1 MSEADD
7 VKTLI
12 QLKSRQLQK
21 LKEREALLGIS
32 TDPGILIQIEDLEM
46 ELEELQAKLAA
57 LEAGASVR
65 ASSTVPSSSSVGG
78 TSPSSFRQIKI
89 KSLQQR
95 REDLFTEFE
104 AANKQLRNALG
115 EVERTRLKRQ
125 LKSLEIEIEEVESE
139 LSSLR

>member
-12 QLKSRQLQK
+12 RTKSRHLQK

-32 TDPGILIQIEDLEM
+32 TDPAMLIQIEDLET
-46 ELEELQAKLAA
+46 ELDRLQAKLAA
-57 LEAGASVR
+57 LETGAPIPPADGV
-65 ASSTVPSSSSVGG
+65 
-78 TSPSSFRQIKI
+78 SPSSFRQIKI

-95 REDLFTEFE
+95 REDLFAEFE
-104 AANKQLRNALG
+104 AANKQLRNALS

>member
-12 QLKSRQLQK
+12 QTKSRQLQK

-32 TDPGILIQIEDLEM
+32 TDPATLIQIEDLEA
-46 ELEELQAKLAA
+46 ELDELQAKLAA
-57 LEAGASVR
+57 LESGASVR
-65 ASSTVPSSSSVGG
+65 VSSTA
-78 TSPSSFRQIKI
+78 TSFSPADGASASSFRQIKI

-95 REDLFTEFE
+95 RDDLFAEFE
-104 AANKQLRNALG
+104 AANKQLRNALS

-125 LKSLEIEIEEVESE
+125 LKSLEIEIEEVEGE
-139 LSSLR
+139 LNSLR